1 MSIDN
6 ANAGDAAAILAEAGF
21 ETLTDEMVGRLAQA
35 ASQGLDVLDD
45 LQRHRISEVLPIVGE
60 LTASGDLARL
70 ARLARLV
77 GAAEDTLTDE
87 MVGRLAQA
95 ASQGLD
101 VLDDLQRH
109 RISEVLP
116 IVGELTASGD
126 LARLVRLARLV
137 GAAEDAMTDDLVTRL
152 AGLASRTMTI
162 LDHVTRADDGRYARI
177 WERLEERLT
186 PALVDRVL
194 KALPALL
201 DLFERVT
208 ASGIL
213 SDLAEGA
220 ERLQG
225 ELANAPRPGGGL
237 GGLWA
242 LFKDADNQR
251 VLQALL
257 LYARRALKIE
267 GPSAPASR

>member
-1 MSIDN
+1 MPIDN
-6 ANAGDAAAILAEAGF
+6 ANVGDAAALLAEAGF

-35 ASQGLDVLDD
+35 ASQGLDILDD
-45 LQRHRISEVLPIVGE
+45 LQRHRISEVLPVIGE
-60 LTASGDLARL
+60 LAASGDLARL

-77 GAAEDTLTDE
+77 GAAEDAL
-87 MVGRLAQA
+87 
-95 ASQGLD
+95 
-101 VLDDLQRH
+101 
-109 RISEVLP
+109 
-116 IVGELTASGD
+116 
-126 LARLVRLARLV
+126 
-137 GAAEDAMTDDLVTRL
+137 TDDLVVRL
-152 AGLASRTMTI
+152 AGLASRVMTI
-162 LDHVTRADDGRYARI
+162 LDHVTRADDGRYARL
-177 WERLEERLT
+177 WECLEERLT
-186 PALVDRVL
+186 PALVDRAL

-213 SDLAEGA
+213 PDLAEGV

-237 GGLWA
+237 GGLWT

-257 LYARRALKIE
+257 LYGRRVLKIE
-267 GPSAPASR
+267 GTSAGATGPR